1 MSFNGGKDS
10 TVLLHLLRQALPTTY
25 TKIKYVAISADT
37 ILDHRLDPQRRLPSS
52 NGIFAVALCSS
63 GESFPPLKLKQ
74 HFSGL
79 GGGGHGRP
87 RG

>member
-1 MSFNGGKDS
+1 MVSALIATYLIFVYVVGRAWRSRWSS
-10 TVLLHLLRQALPTTY
+10 TV
-25 TKIKYVAISADT
+25 
-37 ILDHRLDPQRRLPSS
+37 
-52 NGIFAVALCSS
+52 
-63 GESFPPLKLKQ
+63 ESFPPLKLKQ